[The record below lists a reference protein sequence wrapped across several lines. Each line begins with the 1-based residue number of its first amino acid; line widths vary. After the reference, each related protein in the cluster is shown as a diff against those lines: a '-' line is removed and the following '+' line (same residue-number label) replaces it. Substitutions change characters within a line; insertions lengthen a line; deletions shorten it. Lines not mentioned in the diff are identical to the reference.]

1 MEPTRCIAVDWSGAL
16 VGARSRIW
24 LGEADARGL
33 VRLEDGRD
41 RDEVVAELIA
51 SARRDPRLVVGL
63 DFAFAFPRWFGER
76 VGARDAAHLWEIVAQ
91 RGEQWL
97 ERSPPPFWGRPGVPC
112 PRFDARRP
120 PFRATEGEAPPV
132 RGIGPK
138 TVFQIG
144 GAGSVGTG
152 SLRGMPHLST
162 LRDAG
167 FAVWPFDPPALPMVV
182 EIYPRVLTGPVNK
195 SSRVARAL
203 YLQAWHP
210 REPRAFQLRAEAS
223 EDAFDAAVS
232 ALAMWK
238 HAAEFSSPM
247 PASLPSD
254 ALEGRIWRPRL
265 DAVAERSFSS
275 WSETATGA
283 AEDP

>member
-1 MEPTRCIAVDWSGAL
+1 M
-16 VGARSRIW
+16 
-24 LGEADARGL
+24 
-33 VRLEDGRD
+33 RLEDGRD

-51 SARRDPRLVVGL
+51 TARHDPRLVVGL
-63 DFAFAFPRWFGER
+63 DFAFAFPRWFSES
-76 VGARDAAHLWEIVAQ
+76 VGARDAAGLWEIVAQ
-91 RGEQWL
+91 RGEHWL
-97 ERSPPPFWGRPGVPC
+97 EHCPPPFWGRPGMPC
-112 PRFDARRP
+112 PKLDARRP

-152 SLRGMPHLST
+152 SLRGMPHLTT
-162 LRDAG
+162 LRAAG
-167 FAVWPFDPPALPMVV
+167 FSVWPFDPPALPMVV

-210 REPRAFQLRAEAS
+210 REPRELQRRAEAS

-238 HAAEFSSPM
+238 HAAEFLRPM
-247 PASLPSD
+247 STTTRD
-254 ALEGRIWRPRL
+254 ETFEGRIWRPRI

-275 WSETATGA
+275 WSAGE
-283 AEDP
+283 PRS